1 MMSAFLFQLST
12 VNKYPFLD
20 IFNVVLFCFLV
31 VILLCTMTPKY
42 SAELLSSV
50 LKHKESVMCLAEE
63 TCMLDELYSGLSYGA
78 IGNSISMLMN

>member
-20 IFNVVLFCFLV
+20 IFNVVLFCFLM
-31 VILLCTMTPKY
+31 VILLFTMTPKY
-42 SAELLSSV
+42 SVELLSSV

-63 TCMLDELYSGLSYGA
+63 TCKKHA
-78 IGNSISMLMN
+78 HI